1 MENVKGIAIDLAKIV
16 VGVLIALKVNE
27 MLNKAKITTPTPTP
41 ATK

>member
-27 MLNKAKITTPTPTP
+27 MLNKAKITTPTP